1 MKSPFFASSIAVF
14 VFIIWLTFTLRS
26 IKKKNERAETDFWER
41 ESASNSVRRKN
52 LDDLPYIRFPFDRL
66 PSEESFTACG
76 EAVPES
82 LHALKALEGQ
92 KIVNLNGI
100 SNTDLKLQYGTA
112 NITVLSEYDAN
123 YEQLSK
129 HIYLLAQKLDQL
141 GRTDE
146 ALFLLEEMLPT
157 GTDITGIYRLLADI
171 YQRRNE
177 PQKIAALKKQA
188 EKLHSLTKRVIL
200 QNLDVYL

>member
-52 LDDLPYIRFPFDRL
+52 IDDLPYVRFPFDRL

-76 EAVPES
+76 EEVPES
-82 LHALKALEGQ
+82 LHALRALEGQ
-92 KIVNLNGI
+92 KIINLNGI

-129 HIYLLAQKLDQL
+129 HVYLLAQKLDQL

-146 ALFLLEEMLPT
+146 ALFLLEEILPT
-157 GTDITGIYRLLADI
+157 GTDITGHYRLLADI

-177 PQKIAALKKQA
+177 PQKIVALKKQA

-200 QNLDVYL
+200 QNLDTYL